1 VNDEANKPA
10 GAQVLIVDDDAD
22 LRLSLKL
29 VLDLAGYATRTA
41 SDGNDALRQQR
52 ELPAAILITDI
63 FMPESDGFETI
74 QKFRREFPQT
84 RIVVISGAA
93 KRAKQ
98 NYLSV
103 AAQLGVDATI
113 QKPFDVEE
121 LLATLRSLSNEAR

>member
-1 VNDEANKPA
+1 MNDQTAKPA
-10 GAQVLIVDDDAD
+10 GIQVLIVDDDAD

-41 SDGNDALRQQR
+41 RDGNQALSLQR
-52 ELPAAILITDI
+52 ELPASILITDI

-74 QKFRREFPQT
+74 QKFRREYPRT

-121 LLATLRSLSNEAR
+121 LLATLRSFAPR